1 MRLLVLS
8 QYFWPEN
15 FRINELVVELERR
28 GHDICVLTGWPNYP
42 DGKIF
47 AEFQNSPDQWSKI
60 GNTDIVRVPLVPRG
74 HRTIGLVG
82 NYISFALSAATLGVW
97 KLRGRAFDAV
107 LVFQPSPA
115 TIGVPSVVLRRL
127 KRAPAVFWVQ
137 DLWPDTL
144 AAMGV
149 VRSRRLLRWADCF
162 LSWVYKH
169 TDHVL
174 AQSQAFLPRLKQQV
188 PTHVP
193 VSYLPNWAPS
203 GDEAECTDKR
213 EKKSV
218 FHIYYL
224 GNIGEAQDFPTVLD
238 AIATLA
244 HRDDLH
250 WNFVGDGRLAD
261 WFAAQ
266 LEQRCLTHRVS
277 LHGAFPPEAM
287 PRFHRAADALFVSL
301 KAEPLFALT
310 VPSKVQSYL
319 AAGVPLLGMLDGE
332 GARIIQDSGAGIT
345 SPAGNSVKL
354 AEAVVDLIEMPQEN
368 RLQMAAAGPAYYRQ
382 EFDFVHIVDR
392 LEHILEGLAKRGN
405 SQQRCTDRW
414 L

>member
-1 MRLLVLS
+1 MRLLILS

-28 GHDICVLTGWPNYP
+28 GHELCVLTGLPNYP

-47 AEFQNSPDQWSKI
+47 AEFRNSPRRWSKI

-74 HRTIGLVG
+74 HRTISLVG
-82 NYISFALSAATLGVW
+82 NYLSFALSAATLGAW

-107 LVFQPSPA
+107 LVFQLSPA
-115 TIGVPSVVLRRL
+115 TIGLPSVVLRRL
-127 KRAPAVFWVQ
+127 KRAPAIFWVQ

-144 AAMGV
+144 DAIGV
-149 VRSRRLLRWADCF
+149 VRSKRILRWADSF
-162 LSWVYKH
+162 LSWVYKR

-188 PTHVP
+188 PTHIP
-193 VSYLPNWAPS
+193 VSYLPNWASP
-203 GDEAECTDKR
+203 GDKAEFARKR
-213 EKKSV
+213 EKNSV
-218 FHIYYL
+218 FHIYHL

-238 AIATLA
+238 AITTLA

-250 WNFVGDGRLAD
+250 WNFVGDGRIAEWLQ
-261 WFAAQ
+261 AQ
-266 LEQRCLTHRVS
+266 LEQRRLTHRVS
-277 LHGAFPPEAM
+277 FHGAFPPEAM

-345 SPAGNSVKL
+345 CPAGNSVKL
-354 AEAVVDLIEMPQEN
+354 AEAVINLIEMSQEK
-368 RLQMAAAGPAYYRQ
+368 RLQMAAAGRAYYQQ
-382 EFDFVHIVDR
+382 EFDFMRIVDR
-392 LEHILEGLAKRGN
+392 LEHILEGLAKHGSN
-405 SQQRCTDRW
+405 LQKCPNRW
-414 L
+414 F